1 MRPPYNEGRIYDHFR
16 KQKVYY
22 KVCFFKS
29 IIP

>member
-1 MRPPYNEGRIYDHFR
+1 MRTSYKEGRIYDHLR
-16 KQKVYY
+16 KQKVCY